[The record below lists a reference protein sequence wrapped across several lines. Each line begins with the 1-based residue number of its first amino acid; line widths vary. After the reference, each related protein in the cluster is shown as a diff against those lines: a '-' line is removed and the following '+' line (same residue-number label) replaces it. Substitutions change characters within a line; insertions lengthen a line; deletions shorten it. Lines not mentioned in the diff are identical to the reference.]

1 MLGRLR
7 TVELTR
13 ARERGGEAHERDW
26 WCSVRRRRS
35 LELASDTAAVDA
47 ALPRQWRVWPETE
60 EGVRRGELARRCG
73 LMAGKNSC
81 VGS

>member
-1 MLGRLR
+1 MLGRLG

-13 ARERGGEAHERDW
+13 ARERGKGDLERDW

-47 ALPRQWRVWPETE
+47 ALPRQRRVWPEME

-73 LMAGKNSC
+73 LAAGKN
-81 VGS
+81 